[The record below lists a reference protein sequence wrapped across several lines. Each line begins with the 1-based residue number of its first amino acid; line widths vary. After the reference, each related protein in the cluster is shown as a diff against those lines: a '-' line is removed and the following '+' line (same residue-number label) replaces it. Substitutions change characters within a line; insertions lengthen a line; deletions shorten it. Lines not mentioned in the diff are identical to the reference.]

1 MKNVKRFLASV
12 LVAVSVLAG
21 GLTISAPAQAAPVS
35 QTVPADVSP
44 MDYGTYVHFAS
55 CGGASTCTNWHLRI
69 WTMNGAHNYL
79 FYGDTARNVLTVCPP
94 DSEHALQYYRPNGTG
109 PVIKA
114 YGACQD
120 MEWAATGTY
129 QFGLTD

>member
-1 MKNVKRFLASV
+1 MFKKFLAAMATLML
-12 LVAVSVLAG
+12 LVTGVGLA
-21 GLTISAPAQAAPVS
+21 TPAQAASVS
-35 QTVPADVSP
+35 QTASP

-55 CGGASTCTNWHLRI
+55 CGGAPTCTNWHLRI
-69 WTMNGAHNYL
+69 WSMNGAHNYL
-79 FYGDTARNVLTVCPP
+79 FYSETARNVRDVCPP
-94 DSEHALQYYRPNGTG
+94 DDDHALQYYRPNGTG

-129 QFGLTD
+129 RFGLTD